1 VENTLQHDSLLLTRF
16 YSVAPEK
23 VWRAWTEPDALRV
36 WFGQADSPVW
46 AAEMDVRAGGRYRL
60 VLREPSGLHYSVQGT
75 FHEVTPPRRL
85 VFTWEQRGSPYEGE
99 SLITVE
105 LRALRGGTEL
115 SFTLD
120 PVFDP
125 RSPDAWRG
133 DFKRLGRLLQTD

>member
-46 AAEMDVRAGGRYRL
+46 AAEMDVQTGGRYRL

-75 FHEVTPPRRL
+75 FQEVTPPCRL
-85 VFTWEQRGSPYEGE
+85 VFTWEQRNSPFEGE
-99 SLITVE
+99 CLICVE
-105 LRALRGGTEL
+105 LRASGGGTEL
-115 SFTLD
+115 RFTLD
-120 PVFDP
+120 PIFDP
-125 RSPDAWRG
+125 RAPDAWRA
-133 DFKRLGRLLQTD
+133 DFKRLGRLLQSD